1 MAAAAGGGAGGGPAG
16 AASHA
21 AGAAGDG
28 GGGRGGAA
36 PSPGSPWP
44 RRGSNGS
51 VRPCPRPLSGSGS
64 IRAQLQRC
72 LRGPGRALSRGGGAR
87 AGPGGHR
94 GHEGALEELAEL
106 CESLD
111 CANEFCSLGGLE
123 VALSL
128 LGHRWPPLRAGA
140 ARLLGCCAQNLPEA
154 QGRALALGALPAL
167 LGLLRADPEPRVAPN
182 ALFALS
188 CLVRAQPQGLQ
199 ELEALGGLE
208 VLGGALQSPHPP
220 LRARAAFLLHCLLKE
235 HPRLKV
241 PLVQQGLVPRA
252 AALLRSEHDGAHEH
266 GLGTLCRKS
275 WNSASGCCSSASRPP
290 PRNPPW
296 TDDPKT
302 PQNSPKNAPKNP
314 RTLRAP
320 RARGE

>member
-1 MAAAAGGGAGGGPAG
+1 MAAAAGGGAGGGRREPPHTLQGLLEMAVVAG
-16 AASHA
+16 EAQ
-21 AGAAGDG
+21 
-28 GGGRGGAA
+28 
-36 PSPGSPWP
+36 PEP
-44 RRGSNGS
+44 RQPMAEERQQWLREAVSEA
-51 VRPCPRPLSGSGS
+51 LSGSGS

-72 LRGPGRALSRGGGAR
+72 LRVL
-87 AGPGGHR
+87 AGPCPGEAAPERGLGDTG

-314 RTLRAP
+314 QTLRAP